1 MSFSDARFREAADDC
16 GLLCSPYRALI
27 IRRKWNQRPR
37 RAFLF
42 KQVLLPEQGH
52 FDRYP
57 ATGKG

>member
-1 MSFSDARFREAADDC
+1 MFPSDGSSREAADIV
-16 GLLCSPYRALI
+16 GYLAPYRALI

-42 KQVLLPEQGH
+42 KQRLLPDQGH

-57 ATGKG
+57 AAGKG